1 MRGWSSSD
9 DAGRVAVVA
18 VTVTAEAK
26 KTPTSGLLAMERAQ
40 ARAQARARVKEQVKM
55 RVKAQVKAS

>member
-40 ARAQARARVKEQVKM
+40 ARARVKEQVKM